1 MKKILTMCLLASF
14 AVAAS
19 ADVLTVANAD
29 FQGGKDAALDPT
41 SWVSTDPWGCNY
53 VWDADEAGKPAG
65 KTVLALMET
74 NNTAI
79 VQQTITDNNPA
90 VFAETYGEWTIGF
103 EYGWRTDTEGGD
115 ADILVSLIDLATG
128 DTLASD
134 TLTLLVRDPAV
145 YNSYESIGTA
155 SLSLNY
161 DNTAAT
167 VGNWVAL
174 RIERTDVADAPVA
187 KWNSTAWIDDVTVT
201 AIPEPA
207 TLGMVALFG
216 GGILFIRRKL
226 AM

>member
-29 FQGGKDAALDPT
+29 FQGGQDANLDPT
-41 SWVSTDPWGCNY
+41 SWLSTDPWSNLY
-53 VWDADEAGKPAG
+53 VWDADEAGKPVGEHVA
-65 KTVLALMET
+65 AFMEPGT
-74 NNTAI
+74 TTRM
-79 VQQTITDNNPA
+79 QQTITDHNPA

-103 EYGWRTDTEGGD
+103 EYGWRTNTEGTD
-115 ADILVSLIDLATG
+115 AEFTVSLIDLAT
-128 DTLASD
+128 DTALASD
-134 TLTLLVRDPAV
+134 TLTLSTTPAIANT
-145 YNSYESIGTA
+145 YTSLGTA

-174 RIERTDVADAPVA
+174 RIERTDVADAPLA